1 MKIVNSRFVFLFYSA
16 KENDPKGNRRNS
28 GLIQTWKQATNHV
41 GSSKSP
47 RRWIWTRLSVSL
59 AVILLIYQE
68 KLLHPKRHIKT
79 KGFTI

>member
-47 RRWIWTRLSVSL
+47 RRWIWTRLSV
-59 AVILLIYQE
+59 
-68 KLLHPKRHIKT
+68 
-79 KGFTI
+79 